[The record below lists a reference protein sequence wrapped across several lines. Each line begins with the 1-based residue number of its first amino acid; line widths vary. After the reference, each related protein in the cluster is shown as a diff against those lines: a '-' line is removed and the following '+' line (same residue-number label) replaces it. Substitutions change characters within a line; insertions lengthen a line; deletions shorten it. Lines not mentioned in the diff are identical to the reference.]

1 MSSLRGHSYSQL
13 YAQPG
18 GCSPLVQWSCRQ
30 LRPLDRHPFFFYL
43 LMQVEQSSIT
53 TALLL
58 PHDRHLPTHS
68 LNSQK
73 QWLKSSSSGEHMC
86 TLSFVV
92 APHTSPTSGRQRESI
107 FLLRPP
113 PHCHPY
119 HFFFLSHFFVCGS
132 CVRVCAC
139 FSSHHLRRSLGRSRG
154 AVLLSTRARTDVTA
168 VFTPPPTSSPPC
180 HSSRSV
186 YLTSCNIKKLDVKV
200 SAETRT
206 TKKKKKPSVGEIFF
220 YFLVPP
226 GSACVACVRLCVRVT
241 CHVTER
247 SHIDDVFV

>member
-43 LMQVEQSSIT
+43 LVQVEQSSIT

-68 LNSQK
+68 LNTQK
-73 QWLKSSSSGEHMC
+73 QWLKSSSFGEHMC

-119 HFFFLSHFFVCGS
+119 HFFSLSHFFCVVPVFG
-132 CVRVCAC
+132 CVRVSALTTSGGASVDREARYC
-139 FSSHHLRRSLGRSRG
+139 RR
-154 AVLLSTRARTDVTA
+154 RARAQTSPLRLHL
-168 VFTPPPTSSPPC
+168 PPPLLLRVTLLAACTSPLAT
-180 HSSRSV
+180 SRS
-186 YLTSCNIKKLDVKV
+186 SM
-200 SAETRT
+200 SR
-206 TKKKKKPSVGEIFF
+206 
-220 YFLVPP
+220 
-226 GSACVACVRLCVRVT
+226 
-241 CHVTER
+241 
-247 SHIDDVFV
+247 